1 MCRHNMQ
8 EQQSPIGRFD
18 IPESTPVG
26 QKVHIPRLRGR
37 AKSTP
42 KKVSPGVV
50 SIRSAIAVPC
60 LPVPDDYKR
69 DYRIILI
76 NILLLPIGQLGKV
89 ATFS

>member
-1 MCRHNMQ
+1 MQ

-26 QKVHIPRLRGR
+26 QKVHTPRLSGA

-42 KKVSPGVV
+42 KKVFPRVV

-60 LPVPDDYKR
+60 LSVPDERHDIEYWKNAR
-69 DYRIILI
+69 
-76 NILLLPIGQLGKV
+76 
-89 ATFS
+89 S